1 MNAQGSII
9 WREGDRW
16 YGAVASDEGVLVLI
30 WSPDKAEV
38 EENLPE
44 ISELKVGA
52 AVRRNLERLRR
63 EINEYHRGKRKRF
76 TVQAAPQGT
85 EFQKTVWKAL
95 CGIPYGKSMTYGELA
110 EQIGKPGAARAVGKA
125 AGTNPVPIVIPCHR
139 LLAANKRLGGF
150 GIGPEEKRR
159 LLELEGIEWIE

>member
-16 YGAVASDEGVLVLI
+16 YGAVASDEGVLVLL
-30 WSPDKAEV
+30 WSPDRSEV

-44 ISELKVGA
+44 ISDLKVGA

-110 EQIGKPGAARAVGKA
+110 EQIGKPGAARAVGNA

-139 LLAANKRLGGF
+139 LLAANKKLGGF
-150 GIGPEEKRR
+150 GAGPEEKRR
-159 LLELEGIEWIE
+159 LLGLEGIEWIE